1 MNCSEWEEKV
11 ALYAGGDLA
20 PADGRALEGHLAE
33 CAGCQLLLSGLRQT
47 LELAREAHGDP
58 IDAAHY
64 AAVRARVLAELRQA
78 PARRWRF
85 AWVYAMAAAAVVLG
99 IMMWPRPEL
108 RLALPVPHTP
118 AAPAIAKVELPKP
131 APPRSVHPGEPIL
144 MQIQTDNPDVVIYWM
159 TETKGETK

>member
-1 MNCSEWEEKV
+1 MNCNEWEEKV
-11 ALYAGGDLA
+11 GLYAGGDLT
-20 PADGRALEGHLAE
+20 PVDGRAVEAHLAE

-47 LELAREAHGDP
+47 LELAREAHGNP

-64 AAVRARVLAELRQA
+64 AAVRARVLAELREA

-85 AWVYAMAAAAVVLG
+85 AWVYAMAAAVVVLG
-99 IMMWPRPEL
+99 LMMWPRPEL
-108 RLALPVPHTP
+108 RLALQSPHAPT
-118 AAPAIAKVELPKP
+118 APAIAKVELRPP
-131 APPRSVHPGEPIL
+131 ALRSVQPGEPIL